1 MMYYVA
7 TKNSD
12 RRGKSKDAQI
22 LFVHIMFS
30 GPTGL
35 KKNAPTYTLGNNEIP
50 GTAYLQQKVP
60 IKSLGQW
67 IPWHH
72 SDSRSQSIIL
82 SKMNSEAVQGSN
94 GRCQSICLLTIKIPE
109 SMSKM

>member
-1 MMYYVA
+1 MEDVDPYIEFSKLQNFSKKCKCIGPSMMYYVA

-30 GPTGL
+30 GPTGF

-60 IKSLGQW
+60 IKSLGQ
-67 IPWHH
+67 
-72 SDSRSQSIIL
+72 
-82 SKMNSEAVQGSN
+82 
-94 GRCQSICLLTIKIPE
+94 
-109 SMSKM
+109 